1 MKRHLIE
8 FGLALIIAGLLMIAK
23 SVLNFEIITICTLAI
38 IASKVMLMEV
48 KEIQEKNKKKD

>member
-38 IASKVMLMEV
+38 TASKVMLMEV